1 MPPPYFGICYTAILG
16 TQNFG
21 FLIEVVHFAKFMD
34 IRPLINLGRLVVVF
48 LFILF
53 VIFSRTSML
62 RDNPLSG
69 ILG

>member
-1 MPPPYFGICYTAILG
+1 MPHRVAYLASP
-16 TQNFG
+16 
-21 FLIEVVHFAKFMD
+21 MD
-34 IRPLINLGRLVVVF
+34 IRPIINMGRLVLVF

>member
-1 MPPPYFGICYTAILG
+1 
-16 TQNFG
+16 
-21 FLIEVVHFAKFMD
+21 MD
-34 IRPLINLGRLVVVF
+34 IRPILNVGRLVIIF
-48 LFILF
+48 MFILF

>member
-1 MPPPYFGICYTAILG
+1 
-16 TQNFG
+16 
-21 FLIEVVHFAKFMD
+21 MD
-34 IRPLINLGRLVVVF
+34 IRPIINMGRLVLVF

>member
-1 MPPPYFGICYTAILG
+1 
-16 TQNFG
+16 
-21 FLIEVVHFAKFMD
+21 VVGERSRCGMGVGLALRGRMTGVVRMKD
-34 IRPLINLGRLVVVF
+34 VRPLINMGRLVIFF
-48 LFILF
+48 LLILF

>member
-1 MPPPYFGICYTAILG
+1 MQTVQVGCPNWDGMDVRPILN
-16 TQNFG
+16 T
-21 FLIEVVHFAKFMD
+21 
-34 IRPLINLGRLVVVF
+34 GRLV
-48 LFILF
+48 LILMFIIF

>member
-1 MPPPYFGICYTAILG
+1 MDVRPIL
-16 TQNFG
+16 N
-21 FLIEVVHFAKFMD
+21 V
-34 IRPLINLGRLVVVF
+34 GRLVLVF
-48 LFILF
+48 LFLLF

>member
-1 MPPPYFGICYTAILG
+1 
-16 TQNFG
+16 
-21 FLIEVVHFAKFMD
+21 MD
-34 IRPLINLGRLVVVF
+34 IRPIINMGRLVLVF

-62 RDNPLSG
+62 RDNPVSG

>member
-1 MPPPYFGICYTAILG
+1 MISDFGCLIGKLPIA
-16 TQNFG
+16 G
-21 FLIEVVHFAKFMD
+21 FMG
-34 IRPLINLGRLVVVF
+34 IRPIINLGRLLVVF

>member
-1 MPPPYFGICYTAILG
+1 MNGVVRMPD
-16 TQNFG
+16 
-21 FLIEVVHFAKFMD
+21 V
-34 IRPLINLGRLVVVF
+34 RPLINMGRLVIFF
-48 LFILF
+48 LLILF

>member
-1 MPPPYFGICYTAILG
+1 MVKVTPSRYMRQIGYPIFRMPHRGVYL
-16 TQNFG
+16 
-21 FLIEVVHFAKFMD
+21 AKFMD
-34 IRPLINLGRLVVVF
+34 IRPIINLGRLVVFF
-48 LFILF
+48 LFIIF

>member
-1 MPPPYFGICYTAILG
+1 MG

-21 FLIEVVHFAKFMD
+21 FLIEVVYFAKFMD

>member
-1 MPPPYFGICYTAILG
+1 MIADFGC
-16 TQNFG
+16 
-21 FLIEVVHFAKFMD
+21 LIGKLPIAGLMD
-34 IRPLINLGRLVVVF
+34 IRPIINLGRLLVVF

>member
-1 MPPPYFGICYTAILG
+1 
-16 TQNFG
+16 
-21 FLIEVVHFAKFMD
+21 MD
-34 IRPLINLGRLVVVF
+34 IRPILNVGRLVIIF
-48 LFILF
+48 LFIFF

>member
-1 MPPPYFGICYTAILG
+1 MISDLG
-16 TQNFG
+16 C
-21 FLIEVVHFAKFMD
+21 LIGKVFIAELMD
-34 IRPLINLGRLVVVF
+34 IRPIINLGRLLVVF

-62 RDNPLSG
+62 RDNPISG

>member
-1 MPPPYFGICYTAILG
+1 MISDLG
-16 TQNFG
+16 C
-21 FLIEVVHFAKFMD
+21 LIGKAFIAELMD
-34 IRPLINLGRLVVVF
+34 IRPIINLGRLLVVF

>member
-1 MPPPYFGICYTAILG
+1 MPHRGAY
-16 TQNFG
+16 
-21 FLIEVVHFAKFMD
+21 VAKFMD
-34 IRPLINLGRLVVVF
+34 IRPIINLGRIVVVF
-48 LFILF
+48 LFIIF

>member
-1 MPPPYFGICYTAILG
+1 MPHRAAYLAIP
-16 TQNFG
+16 
-21 FLIEVVHFAKFMD
+21 MD
-34 IRPLINLGRLVVVF
+34 IRPIINMGRLVLVF

>member
-1 MPPPYFGICYTAILG
+1 MVTALG
-16 TQNFG
+16 H
-21 FLIEVVHFAKFMD
+21 VDV
-34 IRPLINLGRLVVVF
+34 RPIINLGRLAI
-48 LFILF
+48 LFMLILF

>member
-1 MPPPYFGICYTAILG
+1 MY
-16 TQNFG
+16 
-21 FLIEVVHFAKFMD
+21 MD
-34 IRPLINLGRLVVVF
+34 IRPIINMGRLVIFF
-48 LFILF
+48 LLILF

>member
-1 MPPPYFGICYTAILG
+1 
-16 TQNFG
+16 
-21 FLIEVVHFAKFMD
+21 MD
-34 IRPLINLGRLVVVF
+34 IRPIINMGRLALVF

>member
-1 MPPPYFGICYTAILG
+1 MISDFGC
-16 TQNFG
+16 
-21 FLIEVVHFAKFMD
+21 LIGKLPIAELMD
-34 IRPLINLGRLVVVF
+34 IRPIINLGRLLVVF

-62 RDNPLSG
+62 RDNPLNG

>member
-1 MPPPYFGICYTAILG
+1 
-16 TQNFG
+16 
-21 FLIEVVHFAKFMD
+21 MD
-34 IRPLINLGRLVVVF
+34 IRPIINMGRLILVF